1 MPLLRVILTTPTTP
15 GRRFAF
21 HPGDHTGQSHAGTA
35 VATQFL
41 TGTIRKQRGPGSL
54 GPAPGDP
61 KLPRSKALL
70 TTMTTSLRY
79 TYDRPYR
86 SLGVRL
92 FNGIGGVVR
101 RLGWERPLTMDR
113 VLDAARRKTGLEN
126 FGRDDFREPLA
137 LLCDEFQ
144 NTAQLHPFGHY
155 CMRKLLQSHA
165 ENRLKL
171 EAAWQRHPEYL
182 QQPLVRPLYVI
193 GMPRTGTTL
202 LYNLL
207 CQDPNARPL
216 MVWETL
222 YPAPTERE
230 ERRGDNRY
238 RQWKASVMV
247 KAMNRLAPNLKQV
260 HAIEPDGPE
269 ECGWLMNNTFVSLMF
284 LLDGALPRYFRYFM
298 DLPHERM
305 LAVYDYYMRQ
315 LQLLQA
321 GQTNRHWVL
330 KSPVHQGT
338 MAPLLE
344 TIPTAHVIHT
354 HRDPMKVIPSL
365 CSLVCMTRGIFT
377 DRQDNAHVGPELA
390 ERMVNAVEKG
400 AAAEE
405 AYGDRI
411 TNVLFD
417 TLVKDPIGT
426 VRNVYERF
434 GYKYTDEMEAGMKR
448 WLDNNPQGK
457 HGAHK
462 YELEQFGLTTADIQR
477 IFGAYWNDVQKR
489 AA

>member
-1 MPLLRVILTTPTTP
+1 MTTP
-15 GRRFAF
+15 
-21 HPGDHTGQSHAGTA
+21 
-35 VATQFL
+35 
-41 TGTIRKQRGPGSL
+41 
-54 GPAPGDP
+54 
-61 KLPRSKALL
+61 
-70 TTMTTSLRY
+70 LRY

-101 RLGWERPLTMDR
+101 RLGFERPISVDHI
-113 VLDAARRKTGLEN
+113 LDAARRKTRL
-126 FGRDDFREPLA
+126 DDFGGDEFLEPMRLLA
-137 LLCDEFQ
+137 DEFQ
-144 NTAQLHPFGHY
+144 NAAKLHPFGHY

-165 ENRLKL
+165 QNRLL
-171 EAAWQRHPEYL
+171 LQAAWKRHPEYL

-230 ERRGDNRY
+230 ERRNDNRL
-238 RQWKASVMV
+238 RQWKASIMV
-247 KAMNRLAPNLKQV
+247 KAMNKLAPNLKQV

-269 ECGWLMNNTFVSLMF
+269 EDGWLLNNTFVSLMY
-284 LLDGALPRYFRYFM
+284 LLDGVLPRYFQYFR
-298 DLPHERM
+298 DLPHERL
-305 LAVYDYYMRQ
+305 LAVYDYYKRQ

-338 MAPLLE
+338 MSPLLE

-354 HRDPMKVIPSL
+354 HRDPQKVIPSL
-365 CSLVCMTRGIFT
+365 CSLVCMTRSIFT
-377 DRQDNAHVGPELA
+377 DRLDNAQVGPELA
-390 ERMVNAVEKG
+390 ERMVSAVDK
-400 AAAEE
+400 AAETE
-405 AYGDRI
+405 EKYGDRI
-411 TNVLFD
+411 SNVMFD

-426 VRNVYERF
+426 VRRVYEQF
-434 GYKYTDEMEAGMKR
+434 GYQYSDEMEAGMKR
-448 WLDNNPQGK
+448 WLENNPQGK

-462 YELEQFGLTTADIQR
+462 YELEQFGLTQADIDR
-477 IFGAYWNDVQKR
+477 IFGAYWQRLQKQ